1 MEFDDWGRNKNTI
14 RAAEMSFLRYDL
26 IQMASKNTEGN
37 LTRCFN
43 YLQLLDVAHA
53 ASEDGVLAVACAHS
67 SYHRNEIEMFAKT
80 NQTENLVLGFE

>member
-1 MEFDDWGRNKNTI
+1 MEFDDWGRKKNTI

-43 YLQLLDVAHA
+43 YLHLAHA
-53 ASEDGVLAVACAHS
+53 ASEDGVLAGACAHS